1 MLKKN
6 RATSSI
12 AFFAWVQQAWSQVW
26 RYLVSG
32 LLVWVPLIISVW
44 VAWFVFDKL
53 VFGMERLVKGL
64 FNSFHDLG
72 GKYPRFEF
80 LTDWEYKDGT
90 GFMLAL
96 ALFLGTGVLAR
107 YLIGRKIINYGERIL
122 QRIPFISR
130 VYRAVQQIR
139 DVFITREG
147 SVFQQ
152 VCMVDYPRAG
162 MSAVAFVTSRE
173 HGVVQDA
180 LNKPGLVAVF
190 IPTTPNPTSG
200 FLVYLP
206 EADITVLDIG
216 VEEAMKLII
225 SGGAY
230 IPGKSLADAIE
241 SETAAQPQDGTG

>member
-1 MLKKN
+1 MPRN
-6 RATSSI
+6 DDAVSSNG
-12 AFFAWVQQAWSQVW
+12 FVAWLQQAWRQVW
-26 RYLVSG
+26 RYLISG
-32 LLVWVPLIISVW
+32 LLVWIPLIISVW

-64 FNSFHDLG
+64 FGAMHNLG
-72 GKYPRFEF
+72 GRNPQFGF
-80 LTDWEYKDGT
+80 LSDWEYRDGT

-107 YLIGRKIINYGERIL
+107 YLVGRKIINYGERIL

-139 DVFITREG
+139 DVFMTREG
-147 SVFQQ
+147 AVFQK
-152 VCMVDYPRAG
+152 VCIVDYPRHG
-162 MSAVAFVTSRE
+162 MAAVAFVTSRE
-173 HGVVQDA
+173 HGIVQEA
-180 LNKPGLVAVF
+180 LKKPGLVAVF

-206 EADITVLDIG
+206 ESDITILDIS

-230 IPGKSLADAIE
+230 IPGNAPTDATEGE
-241 SETAAQPQDGTG
+241 STDSTVE

>member
-1 MLKKN
+1 MAKSPR
-6 RATSSI
+6 RAP
-12 AFFAWVQQAWSQVW
+12 ARGFGKWLQQAWNQVW
-26 RYLVSG
+26 KYMVSG
-32 LLVWVPLIISVW
+32 LLVWIPLIISVW
-44 VAWFVFDKL
+44 VAWLVFDKL

-64 FNSFHDLG
+64 FGMFHEWG
-72 GKYPRFEF
+72 GRYPRFDF
-80 LTDWEYKDGT
+80 LSDWQYQDGT
-90 GFMLAL
+90 GFALAL

-107 YLIGRKIINYGERIL
+107 YIVGRKIINYGERIL

-147 SVFQQ
+147 AVFQK
-152 VCMVDYPRAG
+152 VCMVDYPRRG
-162 MSAVAFVTSRE
+162 MAAVAFVTSRE
-173 HGVVQDA
+173 HGVVQEV
-180 LNKPGLVAVF
+180 LGKPDYVAVF

-206 EADITVLDIG
+206 ESDITVLDIS

-230 IPGKSLADAIE
+230 IPGNRAIKDDGGREAGE
-241 SETAAQPQDGTG
+241 SA